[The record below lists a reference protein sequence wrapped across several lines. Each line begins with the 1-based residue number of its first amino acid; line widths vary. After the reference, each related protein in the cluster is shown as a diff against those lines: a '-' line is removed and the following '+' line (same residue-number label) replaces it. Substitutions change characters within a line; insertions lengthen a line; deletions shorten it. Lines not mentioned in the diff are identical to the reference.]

1 MTCSHSNGT
10 LSETFVRVQI
20 DETNNSFSVSKLI
33 FSIAVLIYKAGD
45 KKEKLS
51 EFNIFTQKK
60 TSMMF
65 FLSLGLGL
73 NAAVVG
79 RTCHSLN
86 QGLMKTK
93 STSLNENVIKSVLY
107 IICNLKNCASHPTHN
122 FYALGKLNDLNL
134 KDFPPYFKYFPN
146 KNHLFSPK
154 PFIICLKK
162 IYIGR

>member
-1 MTCSHSNGT
+1 M
-10 LSETFVRVQI
+10 RVQI

-33 FSIAVLIYKAGD
+33 FSIAVLIYTAGD

-79 RTCHSLN
+79 QTCHSLN
-86 QGLMKTK
+86 RGLMKTK
-93 STSLNENVIKSVLY
+93 STSLNENVIKSVL
-107 IICNLKNCASHPTHN
+107 CGRRCLA
-122 FYALGKLNDLNL
+122 ALN
-134 KDFPPYFKYFPN
+134 
-146 KNHLFSPK
+146 
-154 PFIICLKK
+154 
-162 IYIGR
+162 